1 MIISNLKLNS
11 QVILGKKIMILS
23 MTGFG
28 RAVIDTDVGQLSASI
43 RSVNSRYLDVKIR
56 GLNFEPEVEKSI
68 RDLMTKS
75 LIRGTV
81 QITFEM
87 GNNSTSNK
95 NLSFNKDRFEALDN
109 ILKTIAKTYGR
120 ELNMGDLMHA
130 SDLIADGKNE
140 LLDPDKI
147 INVTK
152 EALIQV
158 LDMRKEEGG
167 QIQEDLLRRLK
178 VLKTGLIEL
187 EEMNVSFADERK
199 KKLESRL
206 QKLLGKHELDEMRL
220 AQEVALL
227 AERADVTEETVR
239 LKSHYDQMDK
249 IFAAKGD
256 IGKRFI
262 FLLQEITREVNTVGS
277 KNGSIDVINQVISMK
292 DELEKIREQAQN
304 IL

>member
-1 MIISNLKLNS
+1 
-11 QVILGKKIMILS
+11 MILS

-28 RAVIDTDVGQLSASI
+28 RALTDTDAGLLSATI

-56 GLNFEPEVEKSI
+56 GLNLEPEVEKSI
-68 RDLMTKS
+68 RDLMTKR

-81 QITFEM
+81 QISFELN
-87 GNNSTSNK
+87 NNSASSKSLT
-95 NLSFNKDRFEALDN
+95 FNKDRFDALDN

-120 ELNMGDLMHA
+120 ELNMGDLIHA
-130 SDLIADGKNE
+130 SDLIADGTNE

-152 EALIQV
+152 EALIHV
-158 LDMRKEEGG
+158 LDMREAEGE
-167 QIQEDLLRRLK
+167 QIQKDLLRRLK

-187 EEMNVSFADERK
+187 EKMNVSFADERK
-199 KKLESRL
+199 EKLESRL
-206 QKLLGKHELDEMRL
+206 QKLLGNHELDETRL

-227 AERADVTEETVR
+227 AERADATEETVR
-239 LKSHYDQMDK
+239 LKSHYNQMDK
-249 IFAAKGD
+249 ILTAKGAV
-256 IGKRFI
+256 GKRFI

-277 KNGSIDVINQVISMK
+277 KNGSVDVVNQVIVMK
-292 DELEKIREQAQN
+292 DELEKMREQAQN

>member
-1 MIISNLKLNS
+1 MIS
-11 QVILGKKIMILS
+11 S

-28 RAVIDTDVGQLSASI
+28 RAVTDTDAGQLSASI

-56 GLNFEPEVEKSI
+56 GLNLEPEVEKSI
-68 RDLMTKS
+68 RGLMTKS

-81 QITFEM
+81 QITFEL
-87 GNNSTSNK
+87 GNNSASNK
-95 NLSFNKDRFEALDN
+95 NLTFNKDRFEALDN
-109 ILKTIAKTYGR
+109 ILKTIAKNYGR

-140 LLDPDKI
+140 MLDPDKI

-158 LDMRKEEGG
+158 LDMRQAEGC
-167 QIQEDLLRRLK
+167 QIQEDLLRRLN
-178 VLKTGLIEL
+178 VLKTGLREL
-187 EEMNVSFADERK
+187 EKMNVSFADERK
-199 KKLESRL
+199 EKLESRL
-206 QKLLGKHELDEMRL
+206 QKLLGNHELDETRL

-239 LKSHYDQMDK
+239 LKSHYDQMDN
-249 IFAAKGD
+249 ILIAEGAV
-256 IGKRFI
+256 GKRFI

-277 KNGSIDVINQVISMK
+277 KNGSIDVVNQVIAMK
-292 DELEKIREQAQN
+292 GELEKMREQAQN

>member
-1 MIISNLKLNS
+1 MIISDLKLNFLA
-11 QVILGKKIMILS
+11 ILGNKIMISS

-28 RAVIDTDVGQLSASI
+28 RAVTDTDAGQLSASI

-56 GLNFEPEVEKSI
+56 GLNLEPEVEKSI

-81 QITFEM
+81 QITFEL
-87 GNNSTSNK
+87 GNNSASNK
-95 NLSFNKDRFEALDN
+95 NLTFNKDRFEALDN
-109 ILKTIAKTYGR
+109 ILKTIAKNYGR

-140 LLDPDKI
+140 MLDPDKI

-158 LDMRKEEGG
+158 LDMRQAEGG

-178 VLKTGLIEL
+178 VLKTGLREL
-187 EEMNVSFADERK
+187 EKMNVSFADERK
-199 KKLESRL
+199 EKLESRL
-206 QKLLGKHELDEMRL
+206 QKLLGNHELDETRL

-239 LKSHYDQMDK
+239 LKSHYDQMDN
-249 IFAAKGD
+249 ILTAEGAV
-256 IGKRFI
+256 GKRFI

-277 KNGSIDVINQVISMK
+277 KNGSIDVVNQVIAMK
-292 DELEKIREQAQN
+292 DELEKMREQAQN

>member
-1 MIISNLKLNS
+1 
-11 QVILGKKIMILS
+11 MILS

-28 RAVIDTDVGQLSASI
+28 RALTDTDAGLLSATI

-81 QITFEM
+81 QITFELN
-87 GNNSTSNK
+87 NNSASGKSLT
-95 NLSFNKDRFEALDN
+95 FNKDRFESLDN

-120 ELNMGDLMHA
+120 ELNMGDLIHA
-130 SDLIADGKNE
+130 SDLIVDGRNE
-140 LLDPDKI
+140 LLDSDKI

-158 LDMRKEEGG
+158 LDMREAEGE

-187 EEMNVSFADERK
+187 EKMNVSFADERK
-199 KKLESRL
+199 EKLESRL
-206 QKLLGKHELDEMRL
+206 QKLLSNHELDETRL
-220 AQEVALL
+220 IQEVAIL

-239 LKSHYDQMDK
+239 LKSHYNQMDK
-249 IFAAKGD
+249 ILTAKGAV
-256 IGKRFI
+256 GKRFI

-277 KNGSIDVINQVISMK
+277 KNGSIDVINQVIAMK
-292 DELEKIREQAQN
+292 DELEKMREQAQN

>member
-1 MIISNLKLNS
+1 
-11 QVILGKKIMILS
+11 MILS

-28 RAVIDTDVGQLSASI
+28 RALTDTDAGLLSATI

-81 QITFEM
+81 QITFELN
-87 GNNSTSNK
+87 NNSASGKSLT
-95 NLSFNKDRFEALDN
+95 FNKDRFESLDN

-120 ELNMGDLMHA
+120 ELNMGDLIHA
-130 SDLIADGKNE
+130 SDLIADGRNE

-158 LDMRKEEGG
+158 LDMREAEGE

-187 EEMNVSFADERK
+187 EKMNVSFADERK
-199 KKLESRL
+199 EKLESRL
-206 QKLLGKHELDEMRL
+206 QKLLSNHEIDETRL
-220 AQEVALL
+220 IQEVAIL

-239 LKSHYDQMDK
+239 LKSHYNQMDK
-249 IFAAKGD
+249 ILTAKGAV
-256 IGKRFI
+256 GKRFI

-277 KNGSIDVINQVISMK
+277 KNGSVDVVNQVIVMK
-292 DELEKIREQAQN
+292 DELEKMREQAQN

>member
-1 MIISNLKLNS
+1 MIISDLKLNFLA
-11 QVILGKKIMILS
+11 ILGNKIMISS

-28 RAVIDTDVGQLSASI
+28 RAVTDTDAGQLSASI

-56 GLNFEPEVEKSI
+56 GLNLEPEVEKSI

-81 QITFEM
+81 QITFEL
-87 GNNSTSNK
+87 GNNSASNK
-95 NLSFNKDRFEALDN
+95 NLTFNKDRFEALDN
-109 ILKTIAKTYGR
+109 ILKTIAKNYGR

-140 LLDPDKI
+140 MLDPDKI

-158 LDMRKEEGG
+158 LDMRQAEGC
-167 QIQEDLLRRLK
+167 QIQEDLLRRLN
-178 VLKTGLIEL
+178 VLKTGLREL
-187 EEMNVSFADERK
+187 EKMNVSFADERK
-199 KKLESRL
+199 EKLESRL
-206 QKLLGKHELDEMRL
+206 QKLLGNHELDETRL

-239 LKSHYDQMDK
+239 LKSHYDQMDN
-249 IFAAKGD
+249 ILTAEGAV
-256 IGKRFI
+256 GKRFI

-277 KNGSIDVINQVISMK
+277 KNGSIDVVNQVIAMK
-292 DELEKIREQAQN
+292 DELEKMREQAQN

>member
-1 MIISNLKLNS
+1 MIISDLKLNFLA
-11 QVILGKKIMILS
+11 ILGNKIMISS

-28 RAVIDTDVGQLSASI
+28 RAVTDTDAGQLSASI

-56 GLNFEPEVEKSI
+56 GLNLEPEVEKSI

-81 QITFEM
+81 QITFEL
-87 GNNSTSNK
+87 GNNSASNK
-95 NLSFNKDRFEALDN
+95 NFTFNKDRFEALDN
-109 ILKTIAKTYGR
+109 ILKTIAKNYGR

-140 LLDPDKI
+140 MLDPDKI

-158 LDMRKEEGG
+158 LDMRQAEGC
-167 QIQEDLLRRLK
+167 QIQEDLLRRLN
-178 VLKTGLIEL
+178 VLKTGLREL
-187 EEMNVSFADERK
+187 EKMNVSFADERK
-199 KKLESRL
+199 EKLESRL
-206 QKLLGKHELDEMRL
+206 QKLLGNHELDETRL

-239 LKSHYDQMDK
+239 LKSHYDQMDN
-249 IFAAKGD
+249 ILTAEGAV
-256 IGKRFI
+256 GKRFI

-277 KNGSIDVINQVISMK
+277 KNGSIDVVNQVIAMK
-292 DELEKIREQAQN
+292 GELEKMREQAQN

>member
-1 MIISNLKLNS
+1 
-11 QVILGKKIMILS
+11 MILS

-28 RAVIDTDVGQLSASI
+28 RALTDTDAGLLSATI

-56 GLNFEPEVEKSI
+56 GLNLEPEVEKSI
-68 RDLMTKS
+68 RDLMVKR

-81 QITFEM
+81 QISFELN
-87 GNNSTSNK
+87 NNSASSKSLT
-95 NLSFNKDRFEALDN
+95 FNKDRFEALDN

-120 ELNMGDLMHA
+120 ELNMGDLIHA
-130 SDLIADGKNE
+130 SDLIADGRNE

-152 EALIQV
+152 EALIHV
-158 LDMRKEEGG
+158 LDMREAEGE
-167 QIQEDLLRRLK
+167 QIQKDLIRRLK

-187 EEMNVSFADERK
+187 EKMNTSFAGERK
-199 KKLESRL
+199 EKLENRL
-206 QKLLGKHELDEMRL
+206 QKLLSNHEVDETRL

-239 LKSHYDQMDK
+239 LKSHYNQMDK
-249 IFAAKGD
+249 ILTAKGAV
-256 IGKRFI
+256 GKRFI

-277 KNGSIDVINQVISMK
+277 KNGSIDVINQVIAMK
-292 DELEKIREQAQN
+292 DELEKMREQAQN

>member
-1 MIISNLKLNS
+1 
-11 QVILGKKIMILS
+11 MILS

-28 RAVIDTDVGQLSASI
+28 RALTDTDAGLLSVTI

-81 QITFEM
+81 QITFELN
-87 GNNSTSNK
+87 NNSASGKSLT
-95 NLSFNKDRFEALDN
+95 FNKDRFESLDN

-120 ELNMGDLMHA
+120 ELNMGDLIHA
-130 SDLIADGKNE
+130 SDLIADGRNE

-158 LDMRKEEGG
+158 LDMREAEGE

-187 EEMNVSFADERK
+187 EKMNVSFADERK
-199 KKLESRL
+199 EKLESRL
-206 QKLLGKHELDEMRL
+206 QKLLSNHELDETRL
-220 AQEVALL
+220 IQEVAIL

-239 LKSHYDQMDK
+239 LKSHYNQMDK
-249 IFAAKGD
+249 ILTAKGAV
-256 IGKRFI
+256 GKRFI

-277 KNGSIDVINQVISMK
+277 KNGSIDVINQVIAMK
-292 DELEKIREQAQN
+292 DELEKMREQAQN

>member
-1 MIISNLKLNS
+1 
-11 QVILGKKIMILS
+11 MILS

-28 RAVIDTDVGQLSASI
+28 RALTDTDAGLLSATI

-81 QITFEM
+81 QITFELN
-87 GNNSTSNK
+87 NNSASGKSLT
-95 NLSFNKDRFEALDN
+95 FNKDRFESLDN

-120 ELNMGDLMHA
+120 ELNMGDLIHA
-130 SDLIADGKNE
+130 SALIDDGRNE

-158 LDMRKEEGG
+158 LNMREAEGE
-167 QIQEDLLRRLK
+167 QIQKDLLRRLK

-187 EEMNVSFADERK
+187 EKMNVSFADERK
-199 KKLESRL
+199 EKLESRL
-206 QKLLGKHELDEMRL
+206 QKLLSNHELDETRL
-220 AQEVALL
+220 IQEVAIL

-239 LKSHYDQMDK
+239 LKSHYNQMDK
-249 IFAAKGD
+249 ILTAKGAV
-256 IGKRFI
+256 GKRFI

-277 KNGSIDVINQVISMK
+277 KNGSIDVINQVIAMK
-292 DELEKIREQAQN
+292 DELEKMREQAQN

>member
-1 MIISNLKLNS
+1 
-11 QVILGKKIMILS
+11 MILS

-87 GNNSTSNK
+87 GNNSASSK
-95 NLSFNKDRFEALDN
+95 NLTFNKDHFEALDN
-109 ILKTIAKTYGR
+109 ILKTIEKTYGR
-120 ELNMGDLMHA
+120 ELNMSDLMHV

-158 LDMRKEEGG
+158 LDMRKAEGG

-187 EEMNVSFADERK
+187 EKMNVSFADERK
-199 KKLESRL
+199 AKLESRL
-206 QKLLGKHELDEMRL
+206 QKLLGNHELDETRL

-249 IFAAKGD
+249 ILTAKGAV
-256 IGKRFI
+256 GKRFI

-277 KNGSIDVINQVISMK
+277 KNGSIDVINQVIAMK
-292 DELEKIREQAQN
+292 DELEKMREQAQN

>member
-1 MIISNLKLNS
+1 
-11 QVILGKKIMILS
+11 MILS

-28 RAVIDTDVGQLSASI
+28 RALTDTDAGLLSATI

-56 GLNFEPEVEKSI
+56 GLNLEPEVEKSI
-68 RDLMTKS
+68 RDLMIKL

-81 QITFEM
+81 QISFELN
-87 GNNSTSNK
+87 NNSASSKSLT
-95 NLSFNKDRFEALDN
+95 FNKDRFEALDN
-109 ILKTIAKTYGR
+109 ILKTITKTYGR
-120 ELNMGDLMHA
+120 ELNMGDLIHA
-130 SDLIADGKNE
+130 SDLIADGRNE

-152 EALIQV
+152 EALIHV
-158 LDMRKEEGG
+158 LDMREAEGE
-167 QIQEDLLRRLK
+167 QIQKDLLRRLK

-187 EEMNVSFADERK
+187 EKMNVSFADERK
-199 KKLESRL
+199 EKLESRL
-206 QKLLGKHELDEMRL
+206 QQLLSNHEVDETRL

-239 LKSHYDQMDK
+239 LKSHYNQMDK
-249 IFAAKGD
+249 ILTAKGAV
-256 IGKRFI
+256 GKRFI

-277 KNGSIDVINQVISMK
+277 KNGSIDVINQVIAMK
-292 DELEKIREQAQN
+292 DELEKMREQAQN

>member
-1 MIISNLKLNS
+1 MIS
-11 QVILGKKIMILS
+11 S

-120 ELNMGDLMHA
+120 ELNMGDLIHA

-140 LLDPDKI
+140 LLDPDRI

-158 LDMRKEEGG
+158 LDMRKAEGG
-167 QIQEDLLRRLK
+167 QIQGDLLRRLK

-187 EEMNVSFADERK
+187 EKMNVSFADERK
-199 KKLESRL
+199 EKLESRL
-206 QKLLGKHELDEMRL
+206 QKLLGKHELDETRL

-249 IFAAKGD
+249 ILTAKGAV
-256 IGKRFI
+256 GKRFI

-292 DELEKIREQAQN
+292 DELEKMREQAQN

>member
-1 MIISNLKLNS
+1 
-11 QVILGKKIMILS
+11 MILS

-28 RAVIDTDVGQLSASI
+28 RALTDTDAGLLSATI

-56 GLNFEPEVEKSI
+56 GLNLEPEVEKSI
-68 RDLMTKS
+68 RDLIIKR

-81 QITFEM
+81 QISFELN
-87 GNNSTSNK
+87 NNSASSKSLT
-95 NLSFNKDRFEALDN
+95 FNKDRFDALDN

-120 ELNMGDLMHA
+120 ELNMGDLIHA
-130 SDLIADGKNE
+130 SDLIADGRNE

-152 EALIQV
+152 EALIHV
-158 LDMRKEEGG
+158 LDMREAEGE
-167 QIQEDLLRRLK
+167 QIQKDLIRRLK

-187 EEMNVSFADERK
+187 EKMNVSFADERK
-199 KKLESRL
+199 EKLESRL
-206 QKLLGKHELDEMRL
+206 QKLLSNHELDETRL

-239 LKSHYDQMDK
+239 LKSHYNQMDK
-249 IFAAKGD
+249 ILTAKGAV
-256 IGKRFI
+256 GKRFI

-277 KNGSIDVINQVISMK
+277 KNGSIDVINQVIAMK
-292 DELEKIREQAQN
+292 DELEKMREQAQN

>member
-1 MIISNLKLNS
+1 
-11 QVILGKKIMILS
+11 MILS

-28 RAVIDTDVGQLSASI
+28 RALTDTDAGLLSATI

-56 GLNFEPEVEKSI
+56 GLNFEPEIEKSI

-81 QITFEM
+81 QITFELN
-87 GNNSTSNK
+87 NNSASGKSLT
-95 NLSFNKDRFEALDN
+95 FNKDRFESLDN

-120 ELNMGDLMHA
+120 ELNMGDLIHA
-130 SDLIADGKNE
+130 SDLIADGRNE

-158 LDMRKEEGG
+158 LDMREAEGE

-187 EEMNVSFADERK
+187 EKMNVSFADERK
-199 KKLESRL
+199 EKLESRL
-206 QKLLGKHELDEMRL
+206 QKLLSNHELDETRL
-220 AQEVALL
+220 IQEVAIL

-239 LKSHYDQMDK
+239 LKSHYNQMGK
-249 IFAAKGD
+249 ILTAKGAV
-256 IGKRFI
+256 GKRFI

-277 KNGSIDVINQVISMK
+277 KNGSIDVINQVIAMK
-292 DELEKIREQAQN
+292 DELEKMREQAQN

>member
-1 MIISNLKLNS
+1 
-11 QVILGKKIMILS
+11 
-23 MTGFG
+23 
-28 RAVIDTDVGQLSASI
+28 
-43 RSVNSRYLDVKIR
+43 
-56 GLNFEPEVEKSI
+56 
-68 RDLMTKS
+68 
-75 LIRGTV
+75 
-81 QITFEM
+81 
-87 GNNSTSNK
+87 
-95 NLSFNKDRFEALDN
+95 
-109 ILKTIAKTYGR
+109 
-120 ELNMGDLMHA
+120 MGDLMHA

-249 IFAAKGD
+249 IFAAKGA

-277 KNGSIDVINQVISMK
+277 KNGSVDVINQVIAMK
-292 DELEKIREQAQN
+292 DELEKMREQAQN

>member
-1 MIISNLKLNS
+1 
-11 QVILGKKIMILS
+11 MILS

-28 RAVIDTDVGQLSASI
+28 RALTDTDAGLLSATI

-56 GLNFEPEVEKSI
+56 GLNLEPEVEKSI
-68 RDLMTKS
+68 RDLMIKR

-81 QITFEM
+81 QISFELN
-87 GNNSTSNK
+87 NNSASSKSLT
-95 NLSFNKDRFEALDN
+95 FNKDRFEALDN
-109 ILKTIAKTYGR
+109 ILKTITKTYGR
-120 ELNMGDLMHA
+120 ELNMGDLIHA
-130 SDLIADGKNE
+130 SDLIADGRNE

-152 EALIQV
+152 EALIHV
-158 LDMRKEEGG
+158 LDMREAEGE
-167 QIQEDLLRRLK
+167 QIQKDLIRRLK

-187 EEMNVSFADERK
+187 EKMNASFAGERK
-199 KKLESRL
+199 EKLENRL
-206 QKLLGKHELDEMRL
+206 QKLLSNHEVDETRL

-239 LKSHYDQMDK
+239 LKSHYNQMDK
-249 IFAAKGD
+249 ILTAKGAV
-256 IGKRFI
+256 GKRFI

-277 KNGSIDVINQVISMK
+277 KNGSIDVINQVIAMK
-292 DELEKIREQAQN
+292 DELEKMREQAQN

>member
-1 MIISNLKLNS
+1 
-11 QVILGKKIMILS
+11 MILS

-81 QITFEM
+81 QITFEI
-87 GNNSTSNK
+87 GKNSASSKSLT
-95 NLSFNKDRFEALDN
+95 FNKDRFEALDN

-158 LDMRKEEGG
+158 LDMRKAEGG

-187 EEMNVSFADERK
+187 EKMNVSFADERK
-199 KKLESRL
+199 EKLESRL
-206 QKLLGKHELDEMRL
+206 QKLLGKHELDETRL

-249 IFAAKGD
+249 ILTAKGAV
-256 IGKRFI
+256 GKRFI

-277 KNGSIDVINQVISMK
+277 KNGSIDVINQVIAMK
-292 DELEKIREQAQN
+292 DELEKMREQPQN

>member
-1 MIISNLKLNS
+1 
-11 QVILGKKIMILS
+11 MILS

-28 RAVIDTDVGQLSASI
+28 RALTDTDAGLLSATI

-56 GLNFEPEVEKSI
+56 GLNLEPEVEKSI
-68 RDLMTKS
+68 RDLMTKR

-81 QITFEM
+81 QISFELN
-87 GNNSTSNK
+87 NNSASSKSLT
-95 NLSFNKDRFEALDN
+95 FNKDRFDALDN

-120 ELNMGDLMHA
+120 ELNMGDLIHA
-130 SDLIADGKNE
+130 SDLIADGTNE

-152 EALIQV
+152 EALIHV
-158 LDMRKEEGG
+158 LDMREAEGEH
-167 QIQEDLLRRLK
+167 IQKDLLRRLK

-187 EEMNVSFADERK
+187 EKMNVSFADERK
-199 KKLESRL
+199 EKLESRL
-206 QKLLGKHELDEMRL
+206 QKLLGNHELDETRL

-227 AERADVTEETVR
+227 AERSDVTEETVR
-239 LKSHYDQMDK
+239 LKSHYNQMDK
-249 IFAAKGD
+249 ILTAKGAV
-256 IGKRFI
+256 GKRFI

-277 KNGSIDVINQVISMK
+277 KNGSVGVVNQVIVMK
-292 DELEKIREQAQN
+292 DELEKMREQAQN

>member
-1 MIISNLKLNS
+1 
-11 QVILGKKIMILS
+11 MILS

-28 RAVIDTDVGQLSASI
+28 RALTDTDAGLLSATI

-56 GLNFEPEVEKSI
+56 GLNLEPEVEKSI
-68 RDLMTKS
+68 RDLMIKR

-81 QITFEM
+81 QISFELN
-87 GNNSTSNK
+87 NNSASSKSLT
-95 NLSFNKDRFEALDN
+95 FNKDRFEALDN
-109 ILKTIAKTYGR
+109 ILKTITKTYGR
-120 ELNMGDLMHA
+120 ELNMGDLIHA
-130 SDLIADGKNE
+130 SDLIADGRNE

-152 EALIQV
+152 EALIHV
-158 LDMRKEEGG
+158 IDMREAEGE
-167 QIQEDLLRRLK
+167 QIQKDLIRRLK

-187 EEMNVSFADERK
+187 EKMNVSFADERK
-199 KKLESRL
+199 EKLESRL
-206 QKLLGKHELDEMRL
+206 QKLLSNHEVDETRL

-239 LKSHYDQMDK
+239 LKSHYNQMDK
-249 IFAAKGD
+249 ILTAKGAV
-256 IGKRFI
+256 GKRFI

-277 KNGSIDVINQVISMK
+277 KNGSIDVINQVIAMK
-292 DELEKIREQAQN
+292 DELEKMREQAQN

>member
-1 MIISNLKLNS
+1 
-11 QVILGKKIMILS
+11 
-23 MTGFG
+23 
-28 RAVIDTDVGQLSASI
+28 
-43 RSVNSRYLDVKIR
+43 
-56 GLNFEPEVEKSI
+56 
-68 RDLMTKS
+68 
-75 LIRGTV
+75 
-81 QITFEM
+81 M
-87 GNNSTSNK
+87 GNNSASSK
-95 NLSFNKDRFEALDN
+95 NLTFNKDRFEALDN
-109 ILKTIAKTYGR
+109 ILKTIEKTYGR

-140 LLDPDKI
+140 LLDSDKI

-158 LDMRKEEGG
+158 LDMRKAEGG
-167 QIQEDLLRRLK
+167 QIEEDLLRRLK

-187 EEMNVSFADERK
+187 EKMNVSFADERK
-199 KKLESRL
+199 AKLESRL
-206 QKLLGKHELDEMRL
+206 QKLLGNHELDETRL

-249 IFAAKGD
+249 ILTAKGAV
-256 IGKRFI
+256 GKRFI

-277 KNGSIDVINQVISMK
+277 KNGSIDVINQVIAMK
-292 DELEKIREQAQN
+292 DELEKMREQAQN

>member
-1 MIISNLKLNS
+1 MIS
-11 QVILGKKIMILS
+11 S

-28 RAVIDTDVGQLSASI
+28 RAVTDTDAGQLSASI

-56 GLNFEPEVEKSI
+56 GLNLEPEVEKSI
-68 RDLMTKS
+68 RGLMTKS

-81 QITFEM
+81 QITFEL
-87 GNNSTSNK
+87 GNNSASNK
-95 NLSFNKDRFEALDN
+95 NLTFNKDRFEALDN
-109 ILKTIAKTYGR
+109 ILKTIAKNYGR

-158 LDMRKEEGG
+158 LDMRQAEGG

-178 VLKTGLIEL
+178 VLKTGLREL
-187 EEMNVSFADERK
+187 EKMNVSFADERK
-199 KKLESRL
+199 EKLESRL
-206 QKLLGKHELDEMRL
+206 QKLLGNHELDETRL

-227 AERADVTEETVR
+227 AERADVTEALCLALDGAGNLTYIAPTRVNLDLTMER
-239 LKSHYDQMDK
+239 WP
-249 IFAAKGD
+249 D
-256 IGKRFI
+256 IDFRS
-262 FLLQEITREVNTVGS
+262 TREH
-277 KNGSIDVINQVISMK
+277 
-292 DELEKIREQAQN
+292 L
-304 IL
+304 

>member
-1 MIISNLKLNS
+1 
-11 QVILGKKIMILS
+11 MILS

-87 GNNSTSNK
+87 GNNSSSSK
-95 NLSFNKDRFEALDN
+95 NLTFNKDRFEALDN

-120 ELNMGDLMHA
+120 ELNMGDLIHA

-158 LDMRKEEGG
+158 LDMRKAEGG

-187 EEMNVSFADERK
+187 EKMNVSFADERK
-199 KKLESRL
+199 EKLESRL
-206 QKLLGKHELDEMRL
+206 QKLLGKHELDETRL

-249 IFAAKGD
+249 ILTAKGAV
-256 IGKRFI
+256 GKRFI

-277 KNGSIDVINQVISMK
+277 KNGSIDVINQVIAMK
-292 DELEKIREQAQN
+292 DELEKMREQAQN

>member
-1 MIISNLKLNS
+1 LIICHLKLNFRA
-11 QVILGKKIMILS
+11 ILGKKIMISS

-56 GLNFEPEVEKSI
+56 GLNFEPEVEKLI

-249 IFAAKGD
+249 IFAANGA

-277 KNGSIDVINQVISMK
+277 KNGSVDVINQVIAMK
-292 DELEKIREQAQN
+292 DELEKMREQAQN

>member
-1 MIISNLKLNS
+1 
-11 QVILGKKIMILS
+11 MILS

-28 RAVIDTDVGQLSASI
+28 RALTDTDAGLLSATI
-43 RSVNSRYLDVKIR
+43 RSVNSRYLDIKIR

-68 RDLMTKS
+68 RDLMTKR

-81 QITFEM
+81 QITFEL
-87 GNNSTSNK
+87 NNNGASSKSLT
-95 NLSFNKDRFEALDN
+95 FNKDRFEALDN

-120 ELNMGDLMHA
+120 ELNMGDLIHA
-130 SDLIADGKNE
+130 SDLIVDGRNE
-140 LLDPDKI
+140 LLDSDKI

-158 LDMRKEEGG
+158 LNMREAEGE
-167 QIQEDLLRRLK
+167 QIQKDLLRRLK

-187 EEMNVSFADERK
+187 EKMNVSFADERK
-199 KKLESRL
+199 EKLESRL
-206 QKLLGKHELDEMRL
+206 QKLLGNHELDETRL

-239 LKSHYDQMDK
+239 LKSHYNQMDK
-249 IFAAKGD
+249 ILTAKGAV
-256 IGKRFI
+256 GKRFI

-277 KNGSIDVINQVISMK
+277 KNGSVDVVNQVIVMK
-292 DELEKIREQAQN
+292 DELEKMREQAQN

>member
-1 MIISNLKLNS
+1 MVS
-11 QVILGKKIMILS
+11 S

-28 RAVIDTDVGQLSASI
+28 RAFTDTDAGQLSVTI
-43 RSVNSRYLDVKIR
+43 RSVNSRYLDLKIR

-68 RDLMTKS
+68 RDLITKR

-81 QITFEM
+81 GITFELN
-87 GNNSTSNK
+87 NNSTFRK

-109 ILKTIAKTYGR
+109 ILKTIAKTYDR
-120 ELNMGDLMHA
+120 ELNMGDLIHV
-130 SDLIADGKNE
+130 SDLIDDE
-140 LLDPDKI
+140 RDEILDPDKI

-158 LDMRKEEGG
+158 LDMREAEGE
-167 QIQEDLLRRLK
+167 QIQKDLVRRLK
-178 VLKTGLIEL
+178 ILKTAVIDL
-187 EEMNVSFADERK
+187 EKMNISFADERK
-199 KKLESRL
+199 EKLEIRL
-206 QKLLGKHELDEMRL
+206 HKLLNNHELDETRL

-249 IFAAKGD
+249 ILTAKGAV
-256 IGKRFI
+256 GKRFI

-292 DELEKIREQAQN
+292 DELEKMREQAQN

>member
-1 MIISNLKLNS
+1 
-11 QVILGKKIMILS
+11 MILS

-28 RAVIDTDVGQLSASI
+28 RALTDTDAGLLSATI

-81 QITFEM
+81 QITFELN
-87 GNNSTSNK
+87 NNSASGKSLT
-95 NLSFNKDRFEALDN
+95 FNKDRFESLDN

-120 ELNMGDLMHA
+120 ELNMGDLIHA
-130 SDLIADGKNE
+130 SDLIADGRNE

-158 LDMRKEEGG
+158 LDRREAEGE

-187 EEMNVSFADERK
+187 EKMNVSFADERK
-199 KKLESRL
+199 EKLESRL
-206 QKLLGKHELDEMRL
+206 QKLLSNHELDETRL
-220 AQEVALL
+220 IQEVAIL

-239 LKSHYDQMDK
+239 LKSHYNQMDK
-249 IFAAKGD
+249 ILTAKGAV
-256 IGKRFI
+256 GKRFI
-262 FLLQEITREVNTVGS
+262 FLLQEIAREVNTVGS
-277 KNGSIDVINQVISMK
+277 KNGSIDVINQVIAMK
-292 DELEKIREQAQN
+292 DELEKMREQAQN

>member
-1 MIISNLKLNS
+1 
-11 QVILGKKIMILS
+11 MILS

-28 RAVIDTDVGQLSASI
+28 RALTDTDAGLLSATI

-68 RDLMTKS
+68 RDLMTKR

-81 QITFEM
+81 QITFELN
-87 GNNSTSNK
+87 NNSASGKSLT
-95 NLSFNKDRFEALDN
+95 FNKDRFESLDN

-120 ELNMGDLMHA
+120 ELNMGDLIHA
-130 SDLIADGKNE
+130 SDLIADGRNE

-158 LDMRKEEGG
+158 LDMREAEGE

-187 EEMNVSFADERK
+187 EKMNVSFADERK
-199 KKLESRL
+199 EKLESRL
-206 QKLLGKHELDEMRL
+206 QKLLSNHELDETRL
-220 AQEVALL
+220 IQEVAIL

-239 LKSHYDQMDK
+239 LKSHYNQMDK
-249 IFAAKGD
+249 ILTAKGAV
-256 IGKRFI
+256 GKRFI

-277 KNGSIDVINQVISMK
+277 KNGSIDVINQVIAMK
-292 DELEKIREQAQN
+292 DELEKMREQAQN

>member
-1 MIISNLKLNS
+1 
-11 QVILGKKIMILS
+11 MILS

-28 RAVIDTDVGQLSASI
+28 RALTDTDAGLLSATI

-81 QITFEM
+81 QITFELN
-87 GNNSTSNK
+87 NNSASGKSLT
-95 NLSFNKDRFEALDN
+95 FNKDRFESLDN

-120 ELNMGDLMHA
+120 ELNMGDLIHA
-130 SDLIADGKNE
+130 SDLIADGRNE

-158 LDMRKEEGG
+158 LDMREAEGE

-187 EEMNVSFADERK
+187 EKMNVSFADERK
-199 KKLESRL
+199 EKLESRL
-206 QKLLGKHELDEMRL
+206 QKLLSNHELDETRL
-220 AQEVALL
+220 IQEVAIL

-239 LKSHYDQMDK
+239 LKSHYNQMDK
-249 IFAAKGD
+249 ILTAKGA

-277 KNGSIDVINQVISMK
+277 KNGSIDVINQVIAMK
-292 DELEKIREQAQN
+292 DELEKMREQAQN

>member
-1 MIISNLKLNS
+1 MIS
-11 QVILGKKIMILS
+11 S

-28 RAVIDTDVGQLSASI
+28 RAVTDTDAGQLSASI

-56 GLNFEPEVEKSI
+56 GLNLEPEVEKSI

-81 QITFEM
+81 QITFEL
-87 GNNSTSNK
+87 GNNSASNK
-95 NLSFNKDRFEALDN
+95 NLTFNKDRFEALDN
-109 ILKTIAKTYGR
+109 ILKTIAKNYGR

-130 SDLIADGKNE
+130 SDLIAEGKNE
-140 LLDPDKI
+140 MLDPDKI

-158 LDMRKEEGG
+158 LDMRQAEGC
-167 QIQEDLLRRLK
+167 QIQEDLLRRLN
-178 VLKTGLIEL
+178 VLKTGLREL
-187 EEMNVSFADERK
+187 EKMNVSFADERK
-199 KKLESRL
+199 EKLESRL
-206 QKLLGKHELDEMRL
+206 QKLLGNHELDETRL

-239 LKSHYDQMDK
+239 LKSHYDQMDN
-249 IFAAKGD
+249 ILTAEGAV
-256 IGKRFI
+256 GKRFI

-277 KNGSIDVINQVISMK
+277 KNGSIDVVNQVIAMK
-292 DELEKIREQAQN
+292 DELEKMREQAQN

>member
-1 MIISNLKLNS
+1 
-11 QVILGKKIMILS
+11 MILS

-28 RAVIDTDVGQLSASI
+28 RALTDTDAGLLSATI

-56 GLNFEPEVEKSI
+56 GLNLEPEVEKSI
-68 RDLMTKS
+68 RDLMIKL

-81 QITFEM
+81 QISFELN
-87 GNNSTSNK
+87 NNSASSKSLT
-95 NLSFNKDRFEALDN
+95 FNKDRFEALDN
-109 ILKTIAKTYGR
+109 ILKTITKTYGR
-120 ELNMGDLMHA
+120 ELNMGDLIHA
-130 SDLIADGKNE
+130 SDLIADGRNE

-152 EALIQV
+152 EALIHV
-158 LDMRKEEGG
+158 LDMREAEGE
-167 QIQEDLLRRLK
+167 QIQKDLIRRLK

-187 EEMNVSFADERK
+187 EKMNVSFADERK
-199 KKLESRL
+199 EKLESRL
-206 QKLLGKHELDEMRL
+206 QQLLSNHEVDETRL

-239 LKSHYDQMDK
+239 LKSHYNQMDK
-249 IFAAKGD
+249 ILTAKGAV
-256 IGKRFI
+256 GKRFI

-277 KNGSIDVINQVISMK
+277 KNGSIDVINQVIAMK
-292 DELEKIREQAQN
+292 DELEKMREQAQN

>member
-1 MIISNLKLNS
+1 
-11 QVILGKKIMILS
+11 MILS

-28 RAVIDTDVGQLSASI
+28 RALTDTDAGLLSATI

-81 QITFEM
+81 QITFELN
-87 GNNSTSNK
+87 NNSASGNSLT
-95 NLSFNKDRFEALDN
+95 FNKDRFESLDN

-120 ELNMGDLMHA
+120 ELNMGDLIHA
-130 SDLIADGKNE
+130 SDLIADGRNE

-158 LDMRKEEGG
+158 LDMREAEGE

-187 EEMNVSFADERK
+187 EKMNISFADERK
-199 KKLESRL
+199 EKLESRL
-206 QKLLGKHELDEMRL
+206 QKLLSNHELDETRL
-220 AQEVALL
+220 IQEVAIL

-239 LKSHYDQMDK
+239 LKSHYNQMDK
-249 IFAAKGD
+249 ILTAKGAV
-256 IGKRFI
+256 GKRFI

-277 KNGSIDVINQVISMK
+277 KNGSIDVINQVIAMK
-292 DELEKIREQAQN
+292 DELEKMREQAQN

>member
-1 MIISNLKLNS
+1 
-11 QVILGKKIMILS
+11 MILS

-28 RAVIDTDVGQLSASI
+28 RALTDTDAGLLSATI

-68 RDLMTKS
+68 RDLMTKC

-81 QITFEM
+81 QITFELN
-87 GNNSTSNK
+87 NNSASSKSLT
-95 NLSFNKDRFEALDN
+95 FNKDRFEALDN

-120 ELNMGDLMHA
+120 ELNMGDLIHA
-130 SDLIADGKNE
+130 SDLIADGRSE

-152 EALIQV
+152 EALIHV
-158 LDMRKEEGG
+158 LDMREAEGE
-167 QIQEDLLRRLK
+167 QIQKDLLRRLK

-187 EEMNVSFADERK
+187 EKMNVSFADERK
-199 KKLESRL
+199 EKLESRL
-206 QKLLGKHELDEMRL
+206 QKLLSNHELDETRL

-239 LKSHYDQMDK
+239 LKSHYNQMDK
-249 IFAAKGD
+249 ILTAKGAV
-256 IGKRFI
+256 GKRFI

-292 DELEKIREQAQN
+292 DELEKMREQAQN

>member
-1 MIISNLKLNS
+1 MIS
-11 QVILGKKIMILS
+11 S

-28 RAVIDTDVGQLSASI
+28 RAVTDTDAGQLSASI

-56 GLNFEPEVEKSI
+56 GLNLEPEVEKSI

-81 QITFEM
+81 QITFEL
-87 GNNSTSNK
+87 GNNSASNK
-95 NLSFNKDRFEALDN
+95 NLTFNKDRFEALDN
-109 ILKTIAKTYGR
+109 ILKTIAKNYGR

-130 SDLIADGKNE
+130 SDLIAEGKNE
-140 LLDPDKI
+140 MLDPDKI

-158 LDMRKEEGG
+158 LDMRQAEGC
-167 QIQEDLLRRLK
+167 QIQEDLLRRLN
-178 VLKTGLIEL
+178 VLKTGLREL
-187 EEMNVSFADERK
+187 EKMNVSFADERK
-199 KKLESRL
+199 EKLESRL
-206 QKLLGKHELDEMRL
+206 QKLLGNHELDETRL

-239 LKSHYDQMDK
+239 LKSHYDQMDN
-249 IFAAKGD
+249 ILTAEGAV
-256 IGKRFI
+256 GKRFI

-277 KNGSIDVINQVISMK
+277 KNGSIDVVNQVIAMK
-292 DELEKIREQAQN
+292 GELEKMREQAQN

>member
-1 MIISNLKLNS
+1 
-11 QVILGKKIMILS
+11 MILS

-28 RAVIDTDVGQLSASI
+28 RALTDTDAGLLSATI

-81 QITFEM
+81 QITFELN
-87 GNNSTSNK
+87 NNSASGKSLT
-95 NLSFNKDRFEALDN
+95 FNKDRFESLDN

-120 ELNMGDLMHA
+120 ELNMGDLIHA
-130 SDLIADGKNE
+130 SDLIADGRNE

-158 LDMRKEEGG
+158 LDMRKAEGG

-178 VLKTGLIEL
+178 VLKTRLIEL
-187 EEMNVSFADERK
+187 EKMNVSFADERK
-199 KKLESRL
+199 EKLESRL
-206 QKLLGKHELDEMRL
+206 QKLLGKHELDETRL

-227 AERADVTEETVR
+227 AERANVTEETVR

-249 IFAAKGD
+249 ILTAKGAV
-256 IGKRFI
+256 GKRFI

-277 KNGSIDVINQVISMK
+277 KNGSIDVINQVIAMK
-292 DELEKIREQAQN
+292 DELEKMREQAQN